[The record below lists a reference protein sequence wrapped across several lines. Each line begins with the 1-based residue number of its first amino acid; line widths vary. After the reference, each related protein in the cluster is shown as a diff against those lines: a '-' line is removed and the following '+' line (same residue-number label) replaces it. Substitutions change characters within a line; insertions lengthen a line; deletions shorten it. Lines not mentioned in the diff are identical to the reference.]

1 MCFSA
6 TASFSAAALLGAVGA
21 ATLAQRPRPRDL
33 AFASIPLFFAA
44 HQAIEGAIW
53 LHLGHGAGQQDGAIP
68 YGLVLAYL
76 FIAQVLWPA
85 YIPLSVIA
93 MEPKRR
99 RRPALWVLLAA
110 GLFVSGALAVILV
123 GHRYTVTAV
132 ADGLRYA
139 TDHEFERRLLALY
152 LLAVVAPLFL
162 SRHVYVVAFG
172 AATLAGAI
180 VTVLAYY
187 QASASVWCF
196 FAALA
201 SVLVFLHVRRSRL
214 ARCVGEASTKIEA
227 T

>member
-6 TASFSAAALLGAVGA
+6 TASFAAAAVLGVVGM
-21 ATLAQRPRPRDL
+21 ATLAQKPAPRDL
-33 AFASIPLFFAA
+33 AFASIPLLFAA

-53 LHLGHGAGQQDGAIP
+53 LHVGHGGAHQAGAVP
-68 YGLVLAYL
+68 YALVAAYL

-85 YIPLSVIA
+85 YIPFSVIV

-99 RRPALWVLLAA
+99 RSPALWVLLAA

-152 LLAVVAPLFL
+152 LLAVIAPLFL
-162 SRHVYVVAFG
+162 SRYFYVVAFG
-172 AATLAGAI
+172 AATLAGAA
-180 VTVLAYY
+180 VTMLAYY
-187 QASASVWCF
+187 HASASVWCF
-196 FAALA
+196 FAAAA
-201 SVLVFLHVRRSRL
+201 SVLVFLHVRQSRRKRS
-214 ARCVGEASTKIEA
+214 VGETSMKIETA
-227 T
+227 

>member
-6 TASFSAAALLGAVGA
+6 TASFTAAALLGAIGA
-21 ATLAQRPRPRDL
+21 ATLAQKPKPKDL
-33 AFASIPLFFAA
+33 PFAAIPLLFAA

-53 LHLGHGAGQQDGAIP
+53 LHLGHGAGHQDGAVP
-68 YGLVLAYL
+68 YALVAAYL

-85 YIPLSVIA
+85 YIPFSVIA

-99 RRPALWVLLAA
+99 RSPALWMLLAA
-110 GLFVSGALAVILV
+110 GVFVSGTLAVILI

-162 SRHVYVVAFG
+162 SRHRYVVAFG

-180 VTVLAYY
+180 VTMLAYY
-187 QASASVWCF
+187 EASASVWCF

-201 SVLVFLHVRRSRL
+201 SVLVFLHVRRSRRTRL
-214 ARCVGEASTKIEA
+214 VGKASTKIEGA
-227 T
+227 